1 MILSSLLTLLNIN
14 LSYLELFLLNDLS
27 RPLKMKGLKYIN
39 VSFEFKHTEFFSSLG
54 GYLRNTTL

>member
-14 LSYLELFLLNDLS
+14 LELFLLNNLS

-54 GYLRNTTL
+54 GYLLNTTL